1 MRKTLPFLLLLLLPP
16 ALQAAA
22 GRSAEIDFQSGMA
35 AAETKNF
42 AAALTLLEGAVAAD
56 PENLRYESEYR
67 RTVIA
72 AKAYDRALD
81 FYKKLVEDHPQSAAA
96 ALNYGYAYVDK
107 IPDSGSITQVIL
119 ANSAQGWFTKS
130 IELKATWLALYTRG
144 NSYLYWPR
152 VFGRAPLGVAD
163 LEAAVRMSQAG
174 PKRPY
179 HVRAWIS
186 LGDGY
191 WKTDQLEKAKE
202 TWSAA
207 LKLFPEDPQL
217 KARLARSGD
226 ELKSYIEDEL
236 DPNKRVDTDLKPVWM
251 EP

>member
-1 MRKTLPFLLLLLLPP
+1 MRKTLLFVFLLLLPLTLR
-16 ALQAAA
+16 AAA
-22 GRSAEIDFQSGMA
+22 GRSAEIDFQSGMTA
-35 AAETKNF
+35 VETKNF
-42 AAALTLLEGAVAAD
+42 AAALPLLEGAVAAD

-107 IPDSGSITQVIL
+107 IPDAGSITQVIL
-119 ANSAQGWFTKS
+119 ANSAQGWFTRS
-130 IELKATWLALYTRG
+130 IELKSTWLALYTRG

-163 LEAAVRMSQAG
+163 LEAAVKMSQAG
-174 PKRPY
+174 PRRPY
-179 HVRAWIS
+179 HVRAWIA

-207 LKLFPEDPQL
+207 LKLFPDDPQL

-226 ELKSYIEDEL
+226 DLKEYIENEL